1 ASRDRCTVLP
11 HESLSEF
18 VLSAERIPTT
28 DRARATLRRRKA
40 RRSART
46 RSRRRGERRLVTGTR
61 QRGRTGERATEGRR
75 ESTGDAGLCGGSVT
89 AGFAI
94 RPLRRD
100 EIDTLLDQ
108 LEEIAEERRWIGS
121 EPPIPRDRWQEEFE
135 RRWDD
140 DYYALLA
147 SVDEEDR
154 ELGGLLWRFG
164 LRRFVRLP
172 RARREAVLL
181 AWCESKYATKRAAF
195 QALRKGAL
203 LAFCSHAEN
212 QRRIGYPGALGPPAN
227 GRAARI

>member
-1 ASRDRCTVLP
+1 
-11 HESLSEF
+11 
-18 VLSAERIPTT
+18 
-28 DRARATLRRRKA
+28 
-40 RRSART
+40 
-46 RSRRRGERRLVTGTR
+46 
-61 QRGRTGERATEGRR
+61 
-75 ESTGDAGLCGGSVT
+75 VT

-154 ELGGLLWRFG
+154 L
-164 LRRFVRLP
+164 
-172 RARREAVLL
+172 
-181 AWCESKYATKRAAF
+181 
-195 QALRKGAL
+195 
-203 LAFCSHAEN
+203 
-212 QRRIGYPGALGPPAN
+212 IGHLTAN
-227 GRAARI
+227 GRRGAAAEIGMAIIKEWRGRGVGSALMQACVDWAHERGIHKLALHVWPHNDAAIRLYEKFGFEREGVLRSHYRRRNGELWDVIVMGRLL